1 MCFTLCRTYHSLLL
15 WSCTLW
21 PQHSN
26 YAIWYEFGLA
36 GLVFGIVCW
45 ARPAFKWSIYWCPWV
60 HSRDYIKPTNG
71 YFAQKW
77 TSESR
82 LSVCMTNMSCIVFG
96 LSFITA
102 STISFDYATAIFGF
116 NGEIWLKAR
125 FTGFAKLDF
134 CKLRDSFAETDR
146 KWVSVLTYL
155 SCPKSC
161 SLQCC
166 HAICAIQLHKCKH
179 RNCTCF
185 LQSTGLLVRI
195 ILLQWYSK
203 IGWSSVD
210 MLQERTRMI
219 GWIKIGGCKT

>member
-1 MCFTLCRTYHSLLL
+1 MGFTLCRTYHSLLL

-102 STISFDYATAIFGF
+102 STISFDYATAIFWVQWWNLTQSTFHWICKTRFLQIEGQFRWNWSEMGF
-116 NGEIWLKAR
+116 
-125 FTGFAKLDF
+125 
-134 CKLRDSFAETDR
+134 SFD
-146 KWVSVLTYL
+146 VSFVPQIMLSSVL
-155 SCPKSC
+155 SCYMC
-161 SLQCC
+161 
-166 HAICAIQLHKCKH
+166 
-179 RNCTCF
+179 N
-185 LQSTGLLVRI
+185 
-195 ILLQWYSK
+195 
-203 IGWSSVD
+203 SV
-210 MLQERTRMI
+210 T
-219 GWIKIGGCKT
+219 